1 MSTHK
6 RKIGYYNITF
16 TNGDTFT
23 FDNNLFFDFMN
34 YLSSLDANDKIFRDE
49 KNKKAISVDSISH
62 IKKEGMD
69 FLKVIFKSC
78 KYNHF
83 PDYMSSVDGSERP
96 TSKTK
101 DEGDKE
107 LTHMMMRVG
116 AHEAYT
122 IFEERKSG
130 VSMGGMIKYFNEK
143 LKSFYTAN
151 DIDSNDYLWSGA
163 IPAEDFITALDNST
177 RISIAEMFI
186 SKEVLGDAGLMLFEN
201 GEINCRE
208 EITFLAKAKN
218 RESLQTRAFRNLYTS
233 ICSKGSKVNRIRL
246 YGKDIDGMDMV
257 LDSLNMQMKK
267 EITVELRPN
276 GTIDSY
282 SIFAKLEEILG
293 VTQ

>member
-1 MSTHK
+1 MSIQK

-16 TNGDTFT
+16 TDGETYTFN
-23 FDNNLFFDFMN
+23 NNLFFDFMK
-34 YLSSLDANDKIFRDE
+34 YLSSLEPDEKIFRDT
-49 KNKKAISVDSISH
+49 KNKKAISIDSIAH
-62 IKKEGMD
+62 MKKEGMD

-116 AHEAYT
+116 ANEAYT

-151 DIDSNDYLWSGA
+151 DIDSNEHLWSGA
-163 IPAEDFITALDNST
+163 IPADDFLPALESAKKITL
-177 RISIAEMFI
+177 AEMFI
-186 SKEVLGDAGLMLFEN
+186 SHEVLGNAGLMLFDN
-201 GEINCRE
+201 GEYNGRE
-208 EITFLAKAKN
+208 EITLVAKAKK
-218 RESLQTRAFRNLYTS
+218 RDSLKTRGLRKLYTS
-233 ICSKGSKVNRIRL
+233 ICSEGTRLSRIRL

-257 LDSLNMQMKK
+257 LDSLNMQKKK

-282 SIFAKLEEILG
+282 SIFAKLEEIFG